1 MGSDQHLFST
11 QVNANSKLHDERK
24 LMSIHTTRNRWS
36 TPFIASTIN
45 GEDRFVS
52 YAYAMSQLCVL
63 TLVHTNRHDQIR
75 IISFRKASHQEAS
88 FYFDWLE
95 KEWHES

>member
-1 MGSDQHLFST
+1 
-11 QVNANSKLHDERK
+11 
-24 LMSIHTTRNRWS
+24 
-36 TPFIASTIN
+36 
-45 GEDRFVS
+45 
-52 YAYAMSQLCVL
+52 MSQLCVL